1 VIRRKQTDK
10 PFGGQIT
17 TPPPAPWLSSPDG
30 DTAGATETTIKLSD
44 IVLPQHQ
51 PRRYFD
57 PQALKEL
64 VSSIKQHGILQ
75 PLLVRPVDGGK
86 YELVAGERRY
96 RAATEV
102 GLENVPVVVRELS
115 DDQAFQLALIEN
127 LQREDLNPVEE
138 TEGILH
144 LLAIRLH
151 CDVEAVKSL
160 LYRMKNAYSKG
171 EEQSKDS
178 LNESRRNV
186 SPNLEETESLDNI
199 SDDLDEETESRSHVS
214 PKGDDE
220 AESGENVSPE
230 SDEEMESGS
239 NISAKGDDEKKSRR
253 NVSPK
258 VELEQFQTVQQVF
271 ESLGLMNWLSF
282 TTKRLPLLNL
292 PEEILM
298 ALREGKL
305 EYTKAQALARV
316 KDEELRKKLLS
327 EAIANDWSLSQIKE
341 QIIASTSAD
350 PPSSKTASQI
360 PERLKDITQRI
371 KKRQLWKE
379 PAKQKQLVNLINKL
393 EALLGDE

>member
-1 VIRRKQTDK
+1 MIRRKQTDK

-17 TPPPAPWLSSPDG
+17 TPPPAPWLSSLDG
-30 DTAGATETTIKLSD
+30 ELPAATETTIKLSD

-57 PQALKEL
+57 PQALLEL
-64 VSSIKQHGILQ
+64 VSSVKQHGILQ
-75 PLLVRPVDGGK
+75 PLLVRTIGEGK

-160 LYRMKNAYSKG
+160 LYRMKNTYSKG
-171 EEQSKDS
+171 EQQQTDS
-178 LNESRRNV
+178 LDESRRNV
-186 SPNLEETESLDNI
+186 SPNPESTESLDNI
-199 SDDLDEETESRSHVS
+199 SDNLDSETE
-214 PKGDDE
+214 
-220 AESGENVSPE
+220 
-230 SDEEMESGS
+230 
-239 NISAKGDDEKKSRR
+239 SRR

-258 VELEQFQTVQQVF
+258 VDLEQSKTVQQVF
-271 ESLGLMNWLSF
+271 QSLGLMNWLSF

-292 PEEILM
+292 PDEILM

-316 KDEELRKKLLS
+316 KDEELRNQLLS
-327 EAIANDWSLSQIKE
+327 QAIANDWSLSQIKE
-341 QIIASTSAD
+341 QIQASTPSE
-350 PPSSKTASQI
+350 PPTSSKTPNQI
-360 PERLKDITQRI
+360 PDRLKDITQRI

-379 PAKQKQLVNLINKL
+379 PRKQKQLVNLLNKL

>member
-1 VIRRKQTDK
+1 MIRRKQTDK
-10 PFGGQIT
+10 TFGGQIT
-17 TPPPAPWLSSPDG
+17 TPPPAPWLDSPDAE
-30 DTAGATETTIKLSD
+30 TSRATETTIKLED

-64 VSSIKQHGILQ
+64 VSSVKQHGILQ
-75 PLLVRPVDGGK
+75 PLLVRPVAEGK
-86 YELVAGERRY
+86 YELVAGERRL
-96 RAATEV
+96 RAGQEAKLEV
-102 GLENVPVVVRELS
+102 APVVVRELS

-151 CDVEAVKSL
+151 CDVEAIKSL
-160 LYRMKNAYSKG
+160 LYRMKNVHSKG
-171 EEQSKDS
+171 EQQPQGA

-186 SPNLEETESLDNI
+186 SPKSDETEPGDNI
-199 SDDLDEETESRSHVS
+199 SDNLDEQTE
-214 PKGDDE
+214 
-220 AESGENVSPE
+220 
-230 SDEEMESGS
+230 
-239 NISAKGDDEKKSRR
+239 SRR

-258 VELEQFQTVQQVF
+258 EEDEQSKTVQQVF

-316 KDEELRKKLLS
+316 KDEEIRKQLLS
-327 EAIANDWSLSQIKE
+327 QAIASDWSLSQIKE
-341 QIIASTSAD
+341 QIIANTSSEPSA
-350 PPSSKTASQI
+350 SSKTPNQI

-379 PAKQKQLVNLINKL
+379 PRKEKQLVNLLNKL

>member
-1 VIRRKQTDK
+1 MRRKQTEK

-17 TPPPAPWLSSPDG
+17 TQPPAPWLDSADG
-30 DTAGATETTIKLSD
+30 NTAGATETTVKLED

-64 VSSIKQHGILQ
+64 VESVKQHGILQ
-75 PLLVRPVDGGK
+75 PLLVRPLGEGK

-96 RAATEV
+96 RAAQSV
-102 GLENVPVVVRELS
+102 KLSVAPVVVRELS
-115 DDQAFQLALIEN
+115 NDQAFQLALIEN

-144 LLAIRLH
+144 LLAIRLQ

-160 LYRMKNAYSKG
+160 LYRMKNAHSK
-171 EEQSKDS
+171 EEQQSKDS
-178 LNESRRNV
+178 LDESRRNV
-186 SPNLEETESLDNI
+186 SPKGEETESLDNI
-199 SDDLDEETESRSHVS
+199 SDILDEKTE
-214 PKGDDE
+214 
-220 AESGENVSPE
+220 
-230 SDEEMESGS
+230 
-239 NISAKGDDEKKSRR
+239 SRR
-253 NVSPK
+253 NVSPNLNDEQSK
-258 VELEQFQTVQQVF
+258 TVEQVF

-316 KDEELRKKLLS
+316 KDDELRQKLLS
-327 EAIANDWSLSQIKE
+327 EAIANNWSLSQIREK
-341 QIIASTSAD
+341 IIANTSSET
-350 PPSSKTASQI
+350 PPSSSKTPNQI

-379 PAKQKQLVNLINKL
+379 PRKQKQLVNLLNKL

>member
-1 VIRRKQTDK
+1 MIRRKKTEK

-17 TPPPAPWLSSPDG
+17 TSPPAPWLSSLDAETPP
-30 DTAGATETTIKLSD
+30 ATETTIKLED

-64 VSSIKQHGILQ
+64 VSSVKQHGILQ
-75 PLLVRPVDGGK
+75 PLLVRPVGEGK

-96 RAATEV
+96 QAAQEV
-102 GLENVPVVVRELS
+102 KLSVVPVIVRELS
-115 DDQAFQLALIEN
+115 SEQAFQLALIEN

-144 LLAIRLH
+144 LLVIRLKSN
-151 CDVEAVKSL
+151 VEAVKSL
-160 LYRMKNAYSKG
+160 LYRMKNAQSK
-171 EEQSKDS
+171 EEQQSLDS
-178 LNESRRNV
+178 LDSY
-186 SPNLEETESLDNI
+186 
-199 SDDLDEETESRSHVS
+199 
-214 PKGDDE
+214 
-220 AESGENVSPE
+220 
-230 SDEEMESGS
+230 
-239 NISAKGDDEKKSRR
+239 RR

-258 VELEQFQTVQQVF
+258 EDSEQFQTVQEVF

-292 PEEILM
+292 PPEILM

-316 KDEELRKKLLS
+316 KDEELRQELLS
-327 EAIANDWSLSQIKE
+327 RAIASDWSLSQIKE
-341 QIIASTSAD
+341 QIIANTPSE
-350 PPSSKTASQI
+350 PPPASKTSNQI
-360 PERLKDITQRI
+360 PEQLKNITQRI

-379 PAKQKQLVNLINKL
+379 PRKQKQLVNLLNKL

>member
-1 VIRRKQTDK
+1 MIRRKQTDK

-30 DTAGATETTIKLSD
+30 ELPYATETTIKLSD
-44 IVLPQHQ
+44 IVLPQQQ

-64 VSSIKQHGILQ
+64 VSSVKQHGILQ
-75 PLLVRPVDGGK
+75 PLLVRPIGGGK

-96 RAATEV
+96 RAGQEALLEV
-102 GLENVPVVVRELS
+102 APVVVRELT

-144 LLAIRLH
+144 LLGIRLH

-160 LYRMKNAYSKG
+160 LYRMKNAHSKG
-171 EEQSKDS
+171 EQPSKSS
-178 LNESRRNV
+178 LNESRKNVFPNSDNPQTEDNISEHLAEKNESSKNVSPNPDNPQTGDKVSDHLADETESSKNV
-186 SPNLEETESLDNI
+186 SPNL
-199 SDDLDEETESRSHVS
+199 DEEQ
-214 PKGDDE
+214 
-220 AESGENVSPE
+220 
-230 SDEEMESGS
+230 S
-239 NISAKGDDEKKSRR
+239 N
-253 NVSPK
+253 
-258 VELEQFQTVQQVF
+258 TVQQVF
-271 ESLGLMNWLSF
+271 LGLGLMNWLSF
-282 TTKRLPLLNL
+282 ITTRLPLLNL

-305 EYTKAQALARV
+305 EYTKAQVLARV
-316 KDEELRKKLLS
+316 RNNEIRKKLLS
-327 EAIANDWSLSQIKE
+327 EAIASDWSLSQIKE
-341 QIIASTSAD
+341 KITAWTDNELKPDSKASN
-350 PPSSKTASQI
+350 QI
-360 PERLKDITQRI
+360 PDRLQNITQRI

-379 PAKQKQLVNLINKL
+379 PRKQKQLVNLLNKL

>member
-17 TPPPAPWLSSPDG
+17 TPAPWLDSPDAE
-30 DTAGATETTIKLSD
+30 TSRATETTVKLED

-64 VSSIKQHGILQ
+64 VESVKQHGILQ
-75 PLLVRPVDGGK
+75 PLLVRPGSEGK

-96 RAATEV
+96 RAAQEV
-102 GLENVPVVVRELS
+102 KLEVVPVVVRQLS

-160 LYRMKNAYSKG
+160 LYRMKNVHSKG

-178 LNESRRNV
+178 LDESRRNVSPNSESTELGDNISDNLDEQTESRRNV
-186 SPNLEETESLDNI
+186 SPNLEETELGGQI
-199 SDDLDEETESRSHVS
+199 SDDLDEE
-214 PKGDDE
+214 KQ
-220 AESGENVSPE
+220 
-230 SDEEMESGS
+230 
-239 NISAKGDDEKKSRR
+239 SRR

-258 VELEQFQTVQQVF
+258 VDLEQAKTVEQVF

-292 PEEILM
+292 PEDILM

-316 KDEELRKKLLS
+316 KDEEVRKQLLS
-327 EAIANDWSLSQIKE
+327 QAIANDWSLSQIKE
-341 QIIASTSAD
+341 QIIANTPDEPSA
-350 PPSSKTASQI
+350 SSKTPNQI

-379 PAKQKQLVNLINKL
+379 PRKEKQLVNLLNKL

>member
-1 VIRRKQTDK
+1 VIRRKQTEK

-17 TPPPAPWLSSPDG
+17 TPPPAPWLSSADAE
-30 DTAGATETTIKLSD
+30 TQRATETIIKLED

-64 VSSIKQHGILQ
+64 VESVKQHGILQ
-75 PLLVRPVDGGK
+75 PLLVRPLGGGK

-96 RAATEV
+96 RAAQEV
-102 GLENVPVVVRELS
+102 KLELVPVVVRDLS
-115 DDQAFQLALIEN
+115 NDQAFQLALIEN
-127 LQREDLNPVEE
+127 LQREDLNPIEE

-160 LYRMKNAYSKG
+160 LYRMKNAHSK
-171 EEQSKDS
+171 EEKQQKGALD
-178 LNESRRNV
+178 ESRRNV
-186 SPNLEETESLDNI
+186 SPNLEETESGDKI
-199 SDDLDEETESRSHVS
+199 SDDLDEETESR
-214 PKGDDE
+214 
-220 AESGENVSPE
+220 
-230 SDEEMESGS
+230 
-239 NISAKGDDEKKSRR
+239 R

-258 VELEQFQTVQQVF
+258 KEDEQSKTVQEVF

-292 PEEILM
+292 PEEILI

-316 KDEELRKKLLS
+316 KDEEIRKQLLS
-327 EAIANDWSLSQIKE
+327 QAITNDWSLSQIKE
-341 QIIASTSAD
+341 QIIASTAAE
-350 PPSSKTASQI
+350 PPTSKTPNQI

-379 PAKQKQLVNLINKL
+379 PRKEKQLVNLLNKL

>member
-1 VIRRKQTDK
+1 VIQRKQTK
-10 PFGGQIT
+10 KTFAGQIT
-17 TPPPAPWLSSPDG
+17 TPPPAPWLDSPDG
-30 DTAGATETTIKLSD
+30 DTAGATETTVKLED
-44 IVLPQHQ
+44 IVLPPHQ

-64 VSSIKQHGILQ
+64 VESVKQHGILQ
-75 PLLVRPVDGGK
+75 PLLVRPGVEGK

-96 RAATEV
+96 RAAQEV
-102 GLENVPVVVRELS
+102 KLKAVPVVVRELS

-160 LYRMKNAYSKG
+160 LYRMKNAHSK
-171 EEQSKDS
+171 EEKQPPDS
-178 LNESRRNV
+178 LDESRRNV
-186 SPNLEETESLDNI
+186 SPNSEETELGDNI
-199 SDDLDEETESRSHVS
+199 SDNLDEQTE
-214 PKGDDE
+214 
-220 AESGENVSPE
+220 
-230 SDEEMESGS
+230 
-239 NISAKGDDEKKSRR
+239 SRR

-258 VELEQFQTVQQVF
+258 VDLEQSKTVQQVF

-292 PEEILM
+292 PEEILT

-316 KDEELRKKLLS
+316 KDEELRLELLS
-327 EAIANDWSLSQIKE
+327 RAIANDWSLSQIKE
-341 QIIASTSAD
+341 QIIANISSE
-350 PPSSKTASQI
+350 PPSSKTPNQI

-379 PAKQKQLVNLINKL
+379 PRKEKQLVNLLNKL